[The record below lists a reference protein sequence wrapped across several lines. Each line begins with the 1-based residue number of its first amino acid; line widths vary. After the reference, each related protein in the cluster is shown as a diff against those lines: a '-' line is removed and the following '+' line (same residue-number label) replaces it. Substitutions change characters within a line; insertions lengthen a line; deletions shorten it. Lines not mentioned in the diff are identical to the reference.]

1 MTVAGTKVYLH
12 HTKNA
17 DQDKIYIPGP
27 TTEPLTIV
35 VSYFILHALIRSK
48 IGNYDGNGSF
58 FFRVPVQSLSYE
70 NYFYSHVK

>member
-48 IGNYDGNGSF
+48 IGIMMAMGPFSSASQCKAF
-58 FFRVPVQSLSYE
+58 HMKITFIRM
-70 NYFYSHVK
+70 